1 MGNDNSLSISAR
13 LDEKKSEK
21 IIRQQL
27 ANIQKRLQKQSQ
39 IRINI
44 KINEGDLE
52 KQAQKLGRSLDHEKM
67 TPKQKVPEKTDSVKE
82 RSTIGP

>member
-44 KINEGDLE
+44 KINEGDL
-52 KQAQKLGRSLDHEKM
+52 
-67 TPKQKVPEKTDSVKE
+67 
-82 RSTIGP
+82 